1 MSQESLQI
9 LQKEYER
16 HQAKNKSSLPSEER
30 QREKLVKENEMIK
43 ARIYFLDHT
52 AKEMEKDGQ

>member
-1 MSQESLQI
+1 MLI

-52 AKEMEKDGQ
+52 AKEMEKDSQ